1 MLVRGPWALS
11 SAVTATKHRLGY
23 VIIILYH
30 WWYFNWGG
38 PGPLGPPP
46 GYAYASDINPRRED
60 LLAYCVS
67 ADLNFCNVGNK
78 PTFRTKTSEEV
89 LDLT

>member
-11 SAVTATKHRLGY
+11 SSVTATKHRLGY

-38 PGPLGPPP
+38 PGPLALP
-46 GYAYASDINPRRED
+46 GYAY
-60 LLAYCVS
+60 CQ
-67 ADLNFCNVGNK
+67 
-78 PTFRTKTSEEV
+78 V
-89 LDLT
+89 LRHILVTPALVIALRS

>member
-38 PGPLGPPP
+38 GAGPP
-46 GYAYASDINPRRED
+46 GYAYAFHFIAFATAPSQIQDFKR
-60 LLAYCVS
+60 
-67 ADLNFCNVGNK
+67 
-78 PTFRTKTSEEV
+78 V
-89 LDLT
+89 LDLICK